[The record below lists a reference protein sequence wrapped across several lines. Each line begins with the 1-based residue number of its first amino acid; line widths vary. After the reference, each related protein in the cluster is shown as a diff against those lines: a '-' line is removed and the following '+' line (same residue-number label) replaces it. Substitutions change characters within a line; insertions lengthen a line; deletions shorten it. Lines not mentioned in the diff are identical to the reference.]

1 MEGRLVL
8 RVTVACAAAIAV
20 SACGGTKSG
29 GNAERHLTIV
39 MQTPDAPDADAEY
52 FIQQVKARTHGHVV
66 IAEGTGFPSSNP
78 DNEAR
83 LALALR
89 NGKVKLAYI
98 PSRAWERAG
107 TVTAFRA
114 LQAPFLITGYPQL
127 RAIATGSVGH
137 SMLASLDR
145 IGIVGLG
152 LVPDELRRLLGRKP
166 LDSPAA
172 LHGARIRVVTS
183 PTSVLALRSLGA
195 VPLTSFTSR
204 AVSGALADGTLDG
217 VESST
222 KSISENGYVHV
233 APYLP
238 SNLALFAKTQT
249 IAMRRSVIDELSATD
264 RAALRTAAAAT
275 VAHADPAAQ
284 ERAELTG
291 LCGQGL
297 RVVAAKDGDLESL
310 RRAAA
315 PAYAALERD
324 APTRAVIE
332 SILRLERARPVTAS
346 PLPQCPRRASG
357 SKAAA
362 AQFPQGRF
370 ASTITA
376 ADFRRG
382 GATQESDFPVPFVL
396 TIRKGRWHTNEHPQF
411 GGRYVVHGDE
421 ISFVIEHP
429 PEHNGQRETLS
440 WSIYRGKLTFKIV
453 RVADAGS
460 RVIYTAHPWRIAK

>member
-1 MEGRLVL
+1 MGGLL
-8 RVTVACAAAIAV
+8 RAVAVACVAALALT
-20 SACGGTKSG
+20 ACGGTKAG
-29 GNAERHLTIV
+29 GTAKRHLTIV
-39 MQTPDAPDADAEY
+39 MQTPDAPDASAEY

-66 IAEGTGFPSSNP
+66 IVEGADFSSADP

-83 LALALR
+83 LVRALR
-89 NGKVKLAYI
+89 DGDEKLAYI
-98 PSRAWERAG
+98 PSRAWERAS

-114 LQAPFLITGYPQL
+114 LQAPLLVTGYPLL
-127 RAIATGSVGH
+127 RGIATGPVGR

-152 LVPDELRRLLGRKP
+152 LVPDELRRPLGRKP

-172 LHGARIRVVTS
+172 FRGARIRVVTS

-195 VPLTSFTSR
+195 VPLTNFTSR
-204 AVSGALADGTLDG
+204 DVADALAHGKLDG

-222 KSISENGYVHV
+222 RAIGDNEYVHL

-249 IAMRRSVIDELSATD
+249 IAMPRSAFAELPPAD
-264 RAALRTAAAAT
+264 RAALRAAAAAT

-284 ERAELTG
+284 ERSELIR

-297 RVVAAKDGDLESL
+297 RVVVTKDADVALL

-315 PAYAALERD
+315 AAYTGLERD
-324 APTRAVIE
+324 PATRAAIHSIE
-332 SILRLERARPVTAS
+332 RLERSQPTAASPLPRCARPVTAS
-346 PLPQCPRRASG
+346 KPAT
-357 SKAAA
+357 AV
-362 AQFPQGRF
+362 FPQGRF

-382 GATQESDFPVPFVL
+382 GATQESGFPVPFVL
-396 TIRKGRWHTNEHPQF
+396 TFRDGRWHTNEHPQF

-421 ISFVIEHP
+421 ITFIIERPH
-429 PEHNGQRETLS
+429 ENSGQRETVS
-440 WSIYRGKLTFKIV
+440 WSLYRGKLTFGIV
-453 RVADAGS
+453 SVEDSGS
-460 RVIYTAHPWRIAK
+460 RVIYTAHAWRRVG